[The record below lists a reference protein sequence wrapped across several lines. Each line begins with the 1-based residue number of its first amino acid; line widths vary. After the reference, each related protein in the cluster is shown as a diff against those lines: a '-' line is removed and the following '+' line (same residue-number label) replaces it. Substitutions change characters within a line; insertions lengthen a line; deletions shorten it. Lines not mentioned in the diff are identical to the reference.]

1 MAISAAQAD
10 EEKQALEDSHD
21 YVCKHLDSL
30 SQVCGKLRSD
40 RVITI
45 SDEERI
51 NVRFVYICGFIF
63 SSFFNKKHAI
73 QALFRLKMIAK
84 NCCSCSGIFEFHCS

>member
-21 YVCKHLDSL
+21 YVCNHLDSL
-30 SQVCGKLRSD
+30 SQVCGKLRSE
-40 RVITI
+40 RVITMN
-45 SDEERI
+45 DEQRI

-63 SSFFNKKHAI
+63 SLFFNKKAPGFI
-73 QALFRLKMIAK
+73 SIK
-84 NCCSCSGIFEFHCS
+84 NDCQK

>member
-21 YVCKHLDSL
+21 YVCNHLDSL

-40 RVITI
+40 RVINF

-51 NVRFVYICGFIF
+51 NVRFVYIVDLF
-63 SSFFNKKHAI
+63 SLRFLTKSTPS
-73 QALFRLKMIAK
+73 RLY
-84 NCCSCSGIFEFHCS
+84 FD